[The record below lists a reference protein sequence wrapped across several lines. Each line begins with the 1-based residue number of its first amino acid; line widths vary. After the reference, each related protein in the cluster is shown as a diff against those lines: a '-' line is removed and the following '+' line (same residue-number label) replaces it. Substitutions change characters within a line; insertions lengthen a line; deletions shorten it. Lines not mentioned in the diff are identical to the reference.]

1 MYNKNVSLCV
11 HSKSH
16 FLDPFLSIRSN
27 IWKMGPWVYA
37 QTPIENMLKDPHFS
51 YVWVYAQRPIF
62 HMFEH
67 MLKDPF
73 FIYLSISSRTHFSYV
88 WANAQG
94 PILLTTQYFLFLLFH
109 SKKSCHPLWYIS
121 IKYKISW
128 SVDLTTSYI
137 TDWNNELQRVSFL
150 IFDWFNNDI

>member
-1 MYNKNVSLCV
+1 MCPCAYTQRVIFWIL
-11 HSKSH
+11 
-16 FLDPFLSIRSN
+16 F
-27 IWKMGPWVYA
+27 WAYA
-37 QTPIENMLKDPHFS
+37 QTYEKWVLESMLKHPLKICSRTHFS

-137 TDWNNELQRVSFL
+137 TDWYNELQRVSFL
-150 IFDWFNNDI
+150 IFDWFK